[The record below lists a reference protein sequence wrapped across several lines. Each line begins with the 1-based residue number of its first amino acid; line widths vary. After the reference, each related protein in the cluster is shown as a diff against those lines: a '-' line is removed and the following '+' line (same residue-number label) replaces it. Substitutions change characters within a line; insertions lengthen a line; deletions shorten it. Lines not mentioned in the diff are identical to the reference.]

1 MASRDCREFA
11 GADNERARSL
21 RRRVLCY
28 KPTTIV
34 NAITAVLE
42 YRYLDLLANHR
53 LSTVY

>member
-1 MASRDCREFA
+1 MASRECREFA

-21 RRRVLCY
+21 RWRVLCY

-34 NAITAVLE
+34 NAITAA

-53 LSTVY
+53 LSIVD

>member
-34 NAITAVLE
+34 NAITAVQILG
-42 YRYLDLLANHR
+42 
-53 LSTVY
+53 STGES